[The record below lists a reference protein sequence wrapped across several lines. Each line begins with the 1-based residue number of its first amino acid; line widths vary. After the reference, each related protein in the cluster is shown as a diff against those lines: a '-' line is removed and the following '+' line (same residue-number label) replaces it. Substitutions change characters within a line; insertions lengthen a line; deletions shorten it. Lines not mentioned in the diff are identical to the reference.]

1 VEAAHPSGLRT
12 LAWLTQ
18 IPVAVLSLVHAV
30 RISHATRML
39 SGAARA
45 QLGLFQS
52 LVLNMIVL
60 FGSSTLLGMY
70 M

>member
-1 VEAAHPSGLRT
+1 M
-12 LAWLTQ
+12 
-18 IPVAVLSLVHAV
+18 AVLSLVHAV